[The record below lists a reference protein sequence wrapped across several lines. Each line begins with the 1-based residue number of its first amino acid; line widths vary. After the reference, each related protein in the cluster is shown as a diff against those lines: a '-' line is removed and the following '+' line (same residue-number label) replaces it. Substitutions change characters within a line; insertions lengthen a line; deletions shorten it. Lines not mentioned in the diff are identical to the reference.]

1 MSRPGWS
8 LVITAEQVDRDPG
21 KALDLR
27 TAAPLDESWTTR
39 GFTEVVPGE
48 LVRPVLQHL
57 VGLEQTQAL
66 GQRLGAGLR
75 AGDVVVLSGPLGAG
89 KTSLTQGIGAALGVG
104 GRVTSPSYVLAR
116 VHPGVIP
123 LVHVDAYRLREA
135 GGRVELDDLDL
146 DSDLETSVT
155 VVEWG
160 EGLAEALSDSWLE
173 VHLDRP
179 PVGSGPEARTA
190 AVVAHGP
197 RWSLL

>member
-1 MSRPGWS
+1 MSRPDWS
-8 LVITAEQVDRDPG
+8 LGVTAADVDRDPG
-21 KALDLR
+21 AALDLR
-27 TAAPLDESWTTR
+27 ADAHLDDAWTAR

-57 VGLEQTQAL
+57 VGLEQTHAL
-66 GQRLGAGLR
+66 GRRLGAGLR

-89 KTSLTQGIGAALGVG
+89 KTSLTQGIGAALAVG

-116 VHPGVIP
+116 VHPGAVP

-146 DSDLETSVT
+146 DSDLDASVT

-173 VHLDRP
+173 VHLERP
-179 PVGSGPEARTA
+179 PAGPGPEARTA
-190 AVVAHGP
+190 LVVARGP
-197 RWSLL
+197 RWSSP

>member
-1 MSRPGWS
+1 MNRPDWSR
-8 LVITAEQVDRDPG
+8 VVTAEDLDGDPG
-21 KALDLR
+21 AALDLR
-27 TAAPLDESWTTR
+27 AAAPLDAAWAAR

-57 VGLEQTQAL
+57 VGLEQTHAL
-66 GQRLGAGLR
+66 GRRLGTGLR

-89 KTSLTQGIGAALGVG
+89 KTSLTQGIGAAMGVA

-116 VHPGVIP
+116 VHAGVVP
-123 LVHVDAYRLREA
+123 LVHVDAYRLRAA

-146 DSDLETSVT
+146 DSDLDTSVT

-160 EGLAEALSDSWLE
+160 EGLAETLSDSWLE

-179 PVGSGPEARTA
+179 PVDGGIESRTA
-190 AVVAHGP
+190 RVLVRGP
-197 RWSLL
+197 RWAPR